1 MDHMEN
7 VNQNIWKLWNFTH
20 LYKKHFQS
28 VGNGVLIREMG
39 HWGFLKKKKT
49 FNYECSFFPILFWG
63 EKPNYKQ
70 LSRQQKQKRTFMTSA
85 SLFPLY
91 LVNSWLLPHSEVS
104 VVLTN
109 HISQQLCT
117 MNQYNSAWLVR
128 VLSLLWGYER
138 YSFNHH
144 TLVICL

>member
-1 MDHMEN
+1 MDHMED
-7 VNQNIWKLWNFTH
+7 VNQNLRKLWNFTH

-28 VGNGVLIREMG
+28 TGNGVLNREMG
-39 HWGFLKKKKT
+39 HWGFFGKIKHLIMIAV
-49 FNYECSFFPILFWG
+49 FPPILVWG
-63 EKPNYKQ
+63 EKPNHKQ

-91 LVNSWLLPHSEVS
+91 LVNSWLLPYSEVS
-104 VVLTN
+104 VVRIN

-128 VLSLLWGYER
+128 LLSLLWGYKR
-138 YSFNHH
+138 YSFNLY